1 MVGFDDVLWVRDRG
15 AASQLPQ
22 LAVLS
27 AMAHPELEIAE
38 VAIEAIAP
46 LPEDEARLY
55 LDVVIA
61 ALPESLRQSLEDRM
75 HRYEYKSD
83 FARNYYGQGRQE
95 GLQAGRQEALQAAAV
110 ALARAKIKALSD
122 ADVAAIEAAF
132 DLDVLTGLV
141 TALGKA
147 RSAARARVVLD
158 RVLAR

>member
-1 MVGFDDVLWVRDRG
+1 MATNRRRAIASDARDR
-15 AASQLPQ
+15 
-22 LAVLS
+22 
-27 AMAHPELEIAE
+27 E

-61 ALPESLRQSLEDRM
+61 ALPASLRRILEDRM
-75 HRYEYKSD
+75 HRYEYKSA
-83 FARNYYGQGRQE
+83 FARNYYGQGRQEGLQAGRQEGLQAGRQE

-147 RSAARARVVLD
+147 RSAASARGVLD